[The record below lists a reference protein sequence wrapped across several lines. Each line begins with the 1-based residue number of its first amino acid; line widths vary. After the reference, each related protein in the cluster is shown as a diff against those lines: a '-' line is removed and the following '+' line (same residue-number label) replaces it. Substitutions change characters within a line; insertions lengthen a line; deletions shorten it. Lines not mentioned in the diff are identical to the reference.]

1 MAVNNQ
7 TQVLAV
13 ATNVSTET
21 LIAVS
26 PAITN
31 TLSGGTVKVSGRIN
45 ITAGAG
51 TTAINLK
58 VRQGNGLT
66 GAILGPA
73 AGENHTLAAT
83 ASGSIAFDYDDA
95 SGAYAA
101 DGGIQYTVSV
111 TQTGGTGAGTVNVGT
126 INATAN

>member
-1 MAVNNQ
+1 MATNNQ

-13 ATNVSTET
+13 PTNVSTET
-21 LIAVS
+21 AIAVS

-31 TLSGGTVKVSGRIN
+31 ALPGGSVKVSGRLN
-45 ITAGAG
+45 ITAGTG
-51 TTAINLK
+51 TTAINVK

-73 AGENHTLAAT
+73 AGENHTLAAG
-83 ASGSIAFDYDDA
+83 ASGSIGFDYDDT
-95 SGAYAA
+95 SGAYGA

-111 TQTGGTGAGTVNVGT
+111 TQTGGTGAGTVNIGT